1 MTDKFEEAKKRRAE
15 LIELERPARED
26 RARKLRI
33 LRDIITERFNALV
46 EFEQLY
52 SSELDEVSS
61 FAVFHYDKEVRSAV
75 KLFVKD
81 AIPRIGLK
89 LKWTGG
95 DIFDIKIREQR
106 ASAHEKMEMLE
117 RLDE

>member
-1 MTDKFEEAKKRRAE
+1 MSERFEEAKKRRAE

-33 LRDIITERFNALV
+33 LKDIITDRFDSLV

-75 KLFVKD
+75 KIFVKD
-81 AIPRIGLK
+81 AIPKIGLK

-95 DIFDIKIREQR
+95 DIFDITIREER
-106 ASAHEKMEMLE
+106 GSAHEKMEMLKVVE
-117 RLDE
+117 